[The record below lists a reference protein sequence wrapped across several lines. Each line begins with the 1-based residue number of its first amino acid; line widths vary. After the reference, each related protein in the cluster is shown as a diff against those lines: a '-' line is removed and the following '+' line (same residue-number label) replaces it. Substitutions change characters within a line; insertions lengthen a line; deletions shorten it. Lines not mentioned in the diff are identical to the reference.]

1 MGLIQGLF
9 GWLFGGGLND
19 VRKTV
24 ETFRPNA
31 EAQAGRNAKY
41 QAAALTQFGAEFR
54 PQRGLFDR
62 VIDGLNRLPRPAMAL
77 GVLFLIGSAMV
88 NPVWFASRMQGL
100 ALVPDPLWWLL
111 GAIVSFYF
119 GARYQAK
126 GQDFQKSLAAT
137 LARTPQV
144 VRNIE
149 VIRALRPGSPGVA
162 DAGTEASLVLGVI
175 GRGQNRAVAEWR
187 RRNKQG

>member
-1 MGLIQGLF
+1 MGLIEGLF
-9 GWLFGGGLND
+9 GWLFGSGLKD
-19 VRKTV
+19 VRQTV

-31 EAQAGRNAKY
+31 EAEAQRTAEF
-41 QAAALTQFGAEFR
+41 QAAALDQFGAEFR
-54 PQRGLFDR
+54 GQRSLFDH

-88 NPVWFASRMQGL
+88 DPIWFASRMQGL
-100 ALVPDPLWWLL
+100 ALVPEPLWWLL

-119 GARYQAK
+119 GARHQVKAQGFQA
-126 GQDFQKSLAAT
+126 SLAET

-149 VIRALRPGSPGVA
+149 AIRALRADSPGVA
-162 DAGTEASLVLGVI
+162 DVGLTQKWRWAWS
-175 GRGQNRAVAEWR
+175 GRGKTGRWPIG
-187 RRNKQG
+187 K